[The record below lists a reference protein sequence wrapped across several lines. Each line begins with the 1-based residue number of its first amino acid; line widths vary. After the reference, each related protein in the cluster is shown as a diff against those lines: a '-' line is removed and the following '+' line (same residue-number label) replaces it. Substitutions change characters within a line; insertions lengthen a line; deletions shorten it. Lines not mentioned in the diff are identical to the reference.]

1 MPAISLKSL
10 SEQDAAASPAPRIG
24 IVIAHLGSGGAEKAA
39 VVLANGL
46 ADRGYFVDLLTWQA
60 AAFHLKDMS
69 PKVTRIDLSAGRRPN
84 TTQVIAS
91 LVRYLLQKQPAIIFP
106 HLEKPSLLV
115 IAGGL
120 LTGYRK
126 IVPCIQIDLIAYAA
140 IYHNRRHR
148 LRRWLLICY
157 GGRALSPNSPSCC
170 RFGGRGANRTPAAVA
185 VRAIHPSHLQWSRLS
200 GACVQG
206 ATTGR
211 GSVAAAEDGS
221 SHRDVR
227 PADTAESTRHFTARL
242 CRIAPGDAGAAGDFG
257 RRRRVRG
264 SCWLLAF
271 SSVWP
276 QMYCCRELSQ
286 NQSPGLP
293 KATYSFFRHAAK
305 DKRWC

>member
-1 MPAISLKSL
+1 MPSISLKSL
-10 SEQDAAASPAPRIG
+10 SEPDAAASPAPRIG

-120 LTGYRK
+120 LTGYRR

-140 IYHNRRHR
+140 IHHNRRHR
-148 LRRWLLICY
+148 YRPVKMSRCDQ
-157 GGRALSPNSPSCC
+157 
-170 RFGGRGANRTPAAVA
+170 AASA
-185 VRAIHPSHLQWSRLS
+185 VT
-200 GACVQG
+200 
-206 ATTGR
+206 ATI
-211 GSVAAAEDGS
+211 S
-221 SHRDVR
+221 
-227 PADTAESTRHFTARL
+227 TAVSASDSTRITKA
-242 CRIAPGDAGAAGDFG
+242 IVSAA
-257 RRRRVRG
+257 
-264 SCWLLAF
+264 
-271 SSVWP
+271 
-276 QMYCCRELSQ
+276 
-286 NQSPGLP
+286 
-293 KATYSFFRHAAK
+293 
-305 DKRWC
+305 